1 MSGQPLTRE
10 SDAQDATKQAGPIR
24 SGESDLADRLR
35 ELIGDESHSSFA
47 RRCGVGETTLRK
59 YLDGADPSTKR
70 LIAMAE
76 AGRCTVEWLATGRG
90 PKKHGAPVASQ
101 PADLGDLSRLTA
113 TIAAVEEGLRQ
124 IHRKLPPDKYAEVVA
139 AAYQLMTS
147 QSSTAQIVQ
156 FIRVAA

>member
-1 MSGQPLTRE
+1 M
-10 SDAQDATKQAGPIR
+10 
-24 SGESDLADRLR
+24 
-35 ELIGDESHSSFA
+35 
-47 RRCGVGETTLRK
+47 RK
-59 YLDGADPSTKR
+59 YLAGAEPSTFR
-70 LIAMAE
+70 LVAIADTAN
-76 AGRCTVEWLATGRG
+76 VNIEWLATGRG
-90 PKKHGAPVASQ
+90 PKKGTAQASQ